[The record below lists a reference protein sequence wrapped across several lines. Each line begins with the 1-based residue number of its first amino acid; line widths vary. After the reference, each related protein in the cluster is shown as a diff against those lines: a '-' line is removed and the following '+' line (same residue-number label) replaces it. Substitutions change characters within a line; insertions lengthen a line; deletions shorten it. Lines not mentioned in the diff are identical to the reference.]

1 MPSLLPRWHSVKNPS
16 ASAEDQGML
25 CLSPGLGRSP
35 GGGNSSI
42 LAWEI
47 PWTQETCGLQSSVT
61 KIWTWLSDWA
71 HTHTHTSS
79 SSSSLYSHMSN
90 ALFQEHKRRLYTWTS
105 PDSQYQ
111 NQIDYI
117 LCSQKWRSSIQS
129 AKTRLGADCGSDH
142 KFLNAKF
149 RLKLKKVRKTTRQ
162 FRYDLNQIPYDYTEE
177 VTNRFKGLDLI
188 EYLKNYGQRF
198 MTLYRRQWSRPSSRK
213 RKAKW
218 LSKEALQIAEKR
230 KDTKGKEE
238 KKRYIYPSECR
249 VPKNS
254 RKR

>member
-1 MPSLLPRWHSVKNPS
+1 MT
-16 ASAEDQGML
+16 E
-25 CLSPGLGRSP
+25 
-35 GGGNSSI
+35 
-42 LAWEI
+42 
-47 PWTQETCGLQSSVT
+47 
-61 KIWTWLSDWA
+61 
-71 HTHTHTSS
+71 HTHTHTHTSSS

-198 MTLYRRQWSRPSSRK
+198 MTLYRRQ
-213 RKAKW
+213 
-218 LSKEALQIAEKR
+218 
-230 KDTKGKEE
+230 
-238 KKRYIYPSECR
+238 
-249 VPKNS
+249 
-254 RKR
+254 